1 MASFTPQEFYYH
13 LRWRARGVQ
22 PGAHATRTPGNG
34 ADFAG
39 YVPFMDNPDPRR
51 LDLRA
56 SLRVIPRQ
64 YLVRSFFE
72 RGAIVVYALLDM
84 SASMRFAG
92 NAEKKRLLADITAA
106 IAWSSTRH
114 GDAFSLLAC
123 DDKVR
128 QDLFMPPSVRRGLT
142 QELHDKVA
150 NASIRPQSGARGLPQ
165 AIEMVRPSR
174 SLVFLISDFHLDEA
188 LLVKTLTAFSA
199 HDVVPLVLWDS
210 SEYRDLPEW
219 GWARVRDMEGGGDRS
234 IFLRSSLKRE
244 IEQRYLSRKDELK
257 RLCRRHGA
265 RTPFFIEDKFDA
277 GLLTRHLLE
286 AS

>member
-13 LRWRARGVQ
+13 LRWRARGAQ
-22 PGAHATRTPGNG
+22 PGAHATRTPGSG
-34 ADFAG
+34 TDFAG
-39 YVPFMDNPDPRR
+39 HVPFMDNPDPRR

-56 SLRVIPRQ
+56 SLRVIPRR
-64 YLVRSFFE
+64 YVVRSFFE
-72 RGAIVVYALLDM
+72 RGAIVVYALLDV

-114 GDAFSLLAC
+114 GDSFSLLAC
-123 DDKVR
+123 DDVVR
-128 QDLFMPPSVRRGLT
+128 QDLFSPPSARRGLA
-142 QELHDKVA
+142 QELHRKILSAD
-150 NASIRPQSGARGLPQ
+150 IRPQSGATGLPR
-165 AIEMVRPSR
+165 AIEQVRPSR

-188 LLVKTLTAFSA
+188 LLSNTLTSFSA

-219 GWARVRDMEGGGDRS
+219 GWARVRDMEGQGDRS
-234 IFLRSSLKRE
+234 IFLRRRLKRE
-244 IEQRYLSRKDELK
+244 IEQRYLERKSELK
-257 RLCRRHGA
+257 KLCRQYGA
-265 RTPFFIEDKFDA
+265 RAPFFIEDKFDA